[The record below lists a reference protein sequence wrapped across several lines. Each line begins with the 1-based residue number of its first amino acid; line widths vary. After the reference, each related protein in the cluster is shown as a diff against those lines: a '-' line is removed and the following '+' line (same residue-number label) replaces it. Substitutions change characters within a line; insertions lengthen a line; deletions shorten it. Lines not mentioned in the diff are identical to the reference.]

1 MKKIFKRSLSL
12 IVCVAAALGVVRVG
26 PYAWERFFG
35 GTNTQ
40 WISQRFSETLREKN
54 ELVVYE
60 IETTGQE
67 TVSQEAW
74 LLGTVQKVEMP
85 YTFRMSFTV
94 DLSRA
99 RVETEGNLI
108 TLRVPSPQPGYQKLI
123 VDEANVKKYDWFY
136 RLTPERYSAIKQ
148 QVEDTLFAEYSQ
160 NPAYAENAWNTAVHN
175 LTSLFDTVAEQS
187 TLGNTCQL
195 QIVQDD
201 TAGTDESEESQA

>member
-1 MKKIFKRSLSL
+1 MRF
-12 IVCVAAALGVVRVG
+12 G
-26 PYAWERFFG
+26 PYLWERLFG
-35 GTNTQ
+35 GANTQ

-99 RVETEGNLI
+99 QVVTDGSAV

-123 VDEANVKKYDWFY
+123 VDESKVKKYDWFY
-136 RLTPERYSAIKQ
+136 RLTTERYAAIKQ
-148 QVEDTLFAEYSQ
+148 EVEDRLFEEYSHNQ
-160 NPAYAENAWNTAVHN
+160 DYQQNAWNTAVHN
-175 LTSLFDTVAEQS
+175 LESLFGSVADQS
-187 TLGNTCQL
+187 RLGNTCTF
-195 QIVQDD
+195 QIVRDD
-201 TAGTDESEESQA
+201 TLAE

>member
-1 MKKIFKRSLSL
+1 MKKFFKRLFGL
-12 IVCVAAALGVVRVG
+12 VCCVALVFALVRFG
-26 PYAWERFFG
+26 PYLWERLFG
-35 GTNTQ
+35 GANTQ

-99 RVETEGNLI
+99 QVVTDGSAV

-123 VDEANVKKYDWFY
+123 VDESKVKKYDWFY
-136 RLTPERYSAIKQ
+136 RLTPERYAAIKQ
-148 QVEDTLFAEYSQ
+148 EVEDRLFEEYSHNQ
-160 NPAYAENAWNTAVHN
+160 DYQQNAWNTAVHN
-175 LTSLFDTVAEQS
+175 LESLFGSVADQS
-187 TLGNTCQL
+187 RLGNTCTF
-195 QIVQDD
+195 QIVRDD
-201 TAGTDESEESQA
+201 TLAE

>member
-1 MKKIFKRSLSL
+1 MKKFFKRSLSL
-12 IVCVAAALGVVRVG
+12 IVCLAAAVGVVRIG

-35 GTNTQ
+35 GSNTQ
-40 WISQRFSETLREKN
+40 WISQRFSETLLEKN

-99 RVETEGNLI
+99 QVETEGNLI
-108 TLRVPSPQPGYQKLI
+108 TLRVPSPQPGYQKLT
-123 VDEANVKKYDWFY
+123 VDEGNVKKYDWFY
-136 RLTPERYSAIKQ
+136 RLTPERYTEIKQ
-148 QVEDTLFAEYSQ
+148 QVEDKLFAEYSQ
-160 NPAYAENAWNTAVHN
+160 NPVFADNAWNTAVHN
-175 LTSLFDTVAEQS
+175 LESLFGAVAEQS
-187 TLGNTCQL
+187 ALGNTCRL

-201 TAGTDESEESQA
+201 TLSTTESENPEA

>member
-1 MKKIFKRSLSL
+1 MKKFFKGLFRL
-12 IVCVAAALGVVRVG
+12 ILCLALVFVLVRFG
-26 PYAWERFFG
+26 PYLWERVFG
-35 GTNTQ
+35 ASNTQ

-99 RVETEGNLI
+99 QVVANGNTI
-108 TLRVPSPQPGYQKLI
+108 EVHVPSPQPGYQKLI
-123 VDEANVKKYDWFY
+123 VDESKVKKYDWFY
-136 RLTPERYSAIKQ
+136 RLTTERYAAIKQ
-148 QVEDTLFAEYSQ
+148 EVEDRLFDEYSQ
-160 NPAYAENAWNTAVHN
+160 NETYRQNAWNTAVHN
-175 LTSLFDTVAEQS
+175 LESMFGSVAEQS
-187 TLGNTCQL
+187 RLGNTCQL
-195 QIVQDD
+195 KIVQDD
-201 TAGTDESEESQA
+201 NAGQPEVTPQP